1 MFLLLAVDHWAVS
14 GSAVSVPWGNILVA
28 IATVAAATVTAIV
41 ARRASKD
48 DAWAK
53 QRELDQ
59 TAFTAITTAQGKQ
72 IEILEKQGERLADNV
87 AALNEKLT
95 HQESILDAAVKY
107 IQQLRAILLRDS
119 ATQVPPAPRELRQR
133 AWKGRTWD

>member
-1 MFLLLAVDHWAVS
+1 MYDLLAASS
-14 GSAVSVPWGNILVA
+14 GFSIPWSNILLA

-48 DAWAK
+48 ETWLK

-72 IEILEKQGERLADNV
+72 IEILQKQSESLADQV
-87 AALNEKLT
+87 ASLNERVQ
-95 HQESILDAAVKY
+95 HQDSIVDAAVKY
-107 IQQLRAILLRDS
+107 IQQLRGILLS
-119 ATQVPPAPRELRQR
+119 NGTSPLPPTPRELKQR
-133 AWKGRTWD
+133 VWRGRTWD